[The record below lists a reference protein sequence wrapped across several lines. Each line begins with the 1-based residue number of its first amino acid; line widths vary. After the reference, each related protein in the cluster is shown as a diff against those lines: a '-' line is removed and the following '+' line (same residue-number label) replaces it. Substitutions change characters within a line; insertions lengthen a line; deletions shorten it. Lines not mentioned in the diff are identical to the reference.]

1 MPPRRGGARWQS
13 AAAPP
18 DKPVGFS
25 AAATRPVTPAPL
37 RTAPPCPPGL
47 PPDCPRAENVVV
59 VVSRWFGGILLGPS
73 RFGLINNCA
82 RELLVQTG
90 FITGGGSG
98 GESKGGGG
106 SKKKKGGR

>member
-1 MPPRRGGARWQS
+1 
-13 AAAPP
+13 
-18 DKPVGFS
+18 
-25 AAATRPVTPAPL
+25 
-37 RTAPPCPPGL
+37 
-47 PPDCPRAENVVV
+47 
-59 VVSRWFGGILLGPS
+59 VSRWFGGILLGPS